1 MTSAIANSY
10 VHGMPTAE
18 PNGDDTGPEAR
29 RTHRRL
35 TGGTILA
42 LLVAIIALLLH
53 ACTGREGA
61 SAYDI
66 WIRLGNSG
74 SEQDFLDSLRGAA
87 GSAGRDGATGAT
99 GAPGATGARGATG
112 LTGLT
117 GSQGESAYRIWLLL
131 GNTGTEQDF
140 IDSLRGA
147 AGAPGPTGAPGVA
160 GATGAAGA
168 TGSPG
173 VAGATG
179 AAGAPGA
186 TGASGSPGATGP
198 SGETGA
204 TGLAGATGPL
214 GPTGPTGPI
223 GATGAIGATG
233 PTGATGATG
242 SAGPV
247 GFGDVGS
254 FWDQTTQGDAN
265 VNPGFLAD
273 TAYVMTFDHA
283 DTANNRGIS
292 MVNGSQITFT
302 NPGLYN
308 IQFSAQVESSQ
319 GGAANTLTIWLR
331 VNGVDIPWT
340 ATDFTLLANSARLV
354 TAWNF
359 FVPVTCSGG
368 VCDHYELVWSSESPY
383 AGLVTDVAKTGP
395 DRPAIPSIILTVD
408 QVQ

>member
-223 GATGAIGATG
+223 GATGAVGATG
-233 PTGATGATG
+233 PTGATG